1 MSNLISGCP
10 HAAVHHDWRKEMR
23 LRIGSG
29 PKSGHRSRRRSRE
42 AREVDIFSLKDQ
54 RRKDQRRK
62 ALLGLCAFARD
73 LLGRKSFLE
82 IEPGAEL
89 DNSRRVVDLRHTSEI
104 VAVDVQSRGVS
115 GVAVR

>member
-1 MSNLISGCP
+1 MSNSISGCP

-29 PKSGHRSRRRSRE
+29 PKSAHRSRRRSRE

-54 RRKDQRRK
+54 RRKTKGAKPMGFAPLREISPEKR
-62 ALLGLCAFARD
+62 LL
-73 LLGRKSFLE
+73 E
-82 IEPGAEL
+82 VEPGAEL
-89 DNSRRVVDLRHTSEI
+89 DNSRRVVDLRHTSEVI
-104 VAVDVQSRGVS
+104 AVDIQSRGVS